1 MSESLRMKWITK
13 RLKERTTL
21 DGASLIALG
30 VLVLFAQPFA
40 KIAAGAAIVYGAW
53 TMIKKG

>member
-1 MSESLRMKWITK
+1 MKWITK